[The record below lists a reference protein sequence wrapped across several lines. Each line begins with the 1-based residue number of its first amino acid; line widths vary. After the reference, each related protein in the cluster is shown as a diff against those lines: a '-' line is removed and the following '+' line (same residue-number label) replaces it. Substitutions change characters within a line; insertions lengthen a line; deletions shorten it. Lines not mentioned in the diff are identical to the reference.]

1 MTKGVSSLRRQM
13 KNAAAGLA
21 LGFAAA
27 MVLFPTAAN
36 AWWNDEWQLRKKIN
50 LDTSATGASISD
62 PIGSVP
68 VLVRLHSGN
77 FRFSLAKDDGSD
89 LRFVATDDKTP
100 LKHHIEKWDSLLGE
114 ALVWV
119 SVPNVAP
126 GAKSDFWIYYGNKKA
141 VATND
146 AKGTYDADTALVYHF
161 NERGTPAIDSSVWA
175 NNAQSVGQP
184 ADGSLIG
191 TGLRLDG
198 RNIVTLP
205 ASPSLGMAE
214 VRRLRSRPG
223 SSPLPFSRI
232 RRSIAVVTAATAW

>member
-27 MVLFPTAAN
+27 MVLFPSTAN

-50 LDTSATGASISD
+50 IDASATGANITD

-100 LKHHIEKWDSLLGE
+100 LKHHIEKWDS
-114 ALVWV
+114 A
-119 SVPNVAP
+119 A
-126 GAKSDFWIYYGNKKA
+126 
-141 VATND
+141 
-146 AKGTYDADTALVYHF
+146 
-161 NERGTPAIDSSVWA
+161 
-175 NNAQSVGQP
+175 
-184 ADGSLIG
+184 
-191 TGLRLDG
+191 
-198 RNIVTLP
+198 
-205 ASPSLGMAE
+205 
-214 VRRLRSRPG
+214 
-223 SSPLPFSRI
+223 
-232 RRSIAVVTAATAW
+232 RRSAGLGVGAECGAGGQVGLLDLLRQQESGRDQRRQGHLRCRHRAGLSFQ